1 MFSSHRIK
9 EEPSNDIQFPLLD
22 ENSEVNEA
30 EQLLNIESEC
40 LLNSLK
46 KSFDFLLHWQRDI
59 VFNWNPNFLDCKIQP
74 HVNQAFQ

>member
-46 KSFDFLLHWQRDI
+46 KASTICCIDKETYYLTEILIFWA
-59 VFNWNPNFLDCKIQP
+59 V
-74 HVNQAFQ
+74 